1 MILHLM
7 TTLSLAAP
15 VNADATTEQSIPAIA
30 SSSER
35 LETLVAAVT
44 AAELVGALSGEGPF
58 TVFAPTDEAFGRL
71 PEGTIESLLEEPGK
85 KTLTRILTHHVIPG
99 RYEASD
105 LVGMDSI
112 ETLAGTSLTLASLK
126 GRLLVEESIV
136 ESANIGASNGVVH
149 IIDRVLLPPVEVDPL
164 EVLLEQAIDRGVP
177 LFNDGNIEACC
188 AVYSTALDAVI
199 IGDSWGLCS
208 DRTKELAESV
218 SEVALDKDER
228 SRAWAYR
235 RIIDSLLRERRRDS
249 GDHSNSSASS
259 NAVFTFE
266 DSSEIRGWRT
276 VLDGVMGGLST
287 GEIDLRNDS
296 LVFTGETSLRNNGGF
311 SSIRCELPQG
321 AFAEADAI
329 KMRVRGDGRKWIVGT
344 RKGTQM
350 GGDSYWTR
358 FNTEDGEWQTL
369 TIPIKDMERHFFG
382 QRLSGRI
389 TPEEVRGLE
398 FYMYDKK
405 AGPFSLEIDSIEGVK
420 VNA

>member
-249 GDHSNSSASS
+249 GDHSNSSMSS

-287 GEIDLRNDS
+287 GEIDLRNDA

-321 AFAEADAI
+321 TFAEADAI

>member
-15 VNADATTEQSIPAIA
+15 VNAEATTEQSIPAIA

-44 AAELVGALSGEGPF
+44 ATELVGALSGEGPF

-71 PEGTIESLLEEPGK
+71 PDGTIESLLEEPGK

-164 EVLLEQAIDRGVP
+164 EALLEQAIDRGVP

-218 SEVALDKDER
+218 SEAARDKDER

-259 NAVFTFE
+259 NTVFTFE
-266 DSSEIRGWRT
+266 DSSELRGWRT

-287 GEIDLRNDS
+287 GEIDLRDDA

-321 AFAEADAI
+321 TFAEADAI

-405 AGPFSLEIDSIEGVK
+405 AGPFSLEIDTIEGVK

>member
-15 VNADATTEQSIPAIA
+15 VNAEATTERSIPAIA

-44 AAELVGALSGEGPF
+44 AAELVDALSGEGPF

-164 EVLLEQAIDRGVP
+164 EALLEQAIDRGVP

-218 SEVALDKDER
+218 SEAARDKDER

-266 DSSEIRGWRT
+266 DNSEIRGWRT

-287 GEIDLRNDS
+287 GEIDLRDDA

-321 AFAEADAI
+321 TFAEADAI

-369 TIPIKDMERHFFG
+369 TIPIRDMERHFFG

-420 VNA
+420 VSA

>member
-15 VNADATTEQSIPAIA
+15 VNAEATTEQSIPAIA

-44 AAELVGALSGEGPF
+44 AAELVDALSGEGPF

-218 SEVALDKDER
+218 SEAARDKDER

-249 GDHSNSSASS
+249 GEHSKSSESS

-287 GEIDLRNDS
+287 GEIDLRNDA

-321 AFAEADAI
+321 TFAEADAI

>member
-15 VNADATTEQSIPAIA
+15 VNAEATTEQSIPAIA

-71 PEGTIESLLEEPGK
+71 PDGTIESLLEEPGK

-164 EVLLEQAIDRGVP
+164 EALLEQAIDRGVP

-218 SEVALDKDER
+218 SEAARDKDER

-259 NAVFTFE
+259 SAVFTFE

-287 GEIDLRNDS
+287 GEIDLRNDA

-321 AFAEADAI
+321 TFAEADAI

-405 AGPFSLEIDSIEGVK
+405 AGPFSLEIDTIEGVK